1 MYEKREEKK
10 EKNEKTT
17 KFVVCG
23 NYGIDET
30 TGVVFFYR
38 YVAIATQSQF
48 FVAQFVYPYRIVNCK
63 CVHVLSIY

>member
-17 KFVVCG
+17 KFFVCG

-30 TGVVFFYR
+30 TVTVLCSTVF
-38 YVAIATQSQF
+38 VP
-48 FVAQFVYPYRIVNCK
+48 V
-63 CVHVLSIY
+63 